1 MLFTIRGRDYI
12 DSKGLRTLAE
22 TYDVQPQTDGW
33 RLGAGLLALP
43 VRDRPRLPDQCGA
56 LYLLRGDDL
65 ARERSSWLARG
76 LLPAKT
82 LERWPGEPAP
92 PAACAASCACSPCR
106 QRHAHD

>member
-76 LLPAKT
+76 LLPRKNHRALAGRT
-82 LERWPGEPAP
+82 R
-92 PAACAASCACSPCR
+92 ASCR
-106 QRHAHD
+106 LRRLLRL